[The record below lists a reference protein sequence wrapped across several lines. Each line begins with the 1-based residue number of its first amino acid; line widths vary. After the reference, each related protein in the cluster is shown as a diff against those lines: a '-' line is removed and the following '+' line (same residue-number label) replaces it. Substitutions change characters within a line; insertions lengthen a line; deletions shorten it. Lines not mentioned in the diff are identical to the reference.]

1 MELID
6 FIKIASGVDKKNLP
20 KSTASL
26 CLVELT
32 ETDDNEIVSNIKQIL
47 TLITTEI
54 YLDCF
59 VDGCDENGYIEARLK
74 FNNPYSSELN
84 AAWSMLEEYRKLMST
99 ANVDIDTDITIDTD
113 TMLELIIMPTTG
125 LTGVNDSTTEL
136 KGANDSKVGLSEVN
150 PPSTELPGII
160 DYKELSDPE
169 PVFLE
174 LAFPINFNLCSSEP
188 GKAADTL
195 DFVFNTNSCRF
206 HENNYVDMEQMN
218 RETNEYLKKLEDE
231 IRQEQEIEEERI
243 LKEEEYIR
251 SQAKL
256 RSQSMLK
263 AEESGT
269 IRVGGRA
276 NH

>member
-99 ANVDIDTDITIDTD
+99 VNIDIDTDITIDTD

-125 LTGVNDSTTEL
+125 LSGVNDSTTEL
-136 KGANDSKVGLSEVN
+136 KGAN
-150 PPSTELPGII
+150 PPSRELPGII
-160 DYKELSDPE
+160 DSKELSDPE
-169 PVFLE
+169 PIFLE

-206 HENNYVDMEQMN
+206 HENDYVDMEQMY
-218 RETNEYLKKLEDE
+218 RETNDYLKKLEDE

-251 SQAKL
+251 SQAEL
-256 RSQSMLK
+256 RSQSMPK